1 MITFIVGCC
10 IGYVIGYGIGLF
22 INELDRKISN
32 GGR

>member
-1 MITFIVGCC
+1 MLTFIIGAC
-10 IGYVIGYGIGLF
+10 IGYVIGYGFGLL